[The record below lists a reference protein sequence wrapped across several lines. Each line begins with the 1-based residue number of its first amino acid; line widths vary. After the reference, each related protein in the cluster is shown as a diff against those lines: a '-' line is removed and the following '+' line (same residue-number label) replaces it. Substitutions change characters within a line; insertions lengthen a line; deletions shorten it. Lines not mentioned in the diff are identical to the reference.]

1 VRGIPAEPGAGE
13 TQIGMR
19 PLPAVPDETGAL
31 RRAVGCAYAVLKERD
46 PERQRAAIAANTL
59 MLLDATVVRA
69 FVPSTE
75 GDWQLLGDQTTA
87 LPPLAA
93 RMEAELLPRALAAGR
108 SLLSSHPSLDPA
120 LARLACD
127 CEAARVT
134 THLLLAGSERVA
146 LAAFAVHWIGSRRP
160 PFEARVGFYYFWDT
174 IGLALSATQERQRIE
189 GELARLRRRAFWD
202 PLTGLPNTLALED
215 ELRRQAETDPLAV
228 LVLDFDGMR
237 EANTAFGFTAGG
249 DVLIRMVGEALA
261 QLAQPDEFAARMHT
275 AGDEFV
281 LVLPDAGA
289 DTASIRA
296 VEIEEA
302 LDALTPPE
310 THRGLYH
317 GASVGFAARQ
327 PSETPGQTLGRAI
340 EAMRERKR
348 QRRQDH

>member
-1 VRGIPAEPGAGE
+1 
-13 TQIGMR
+13 MR

-31 RRAVGCAYAVLKERD
+31 RRAVGCAYAVLRERD
-46 PERQRAAIAANTL
+46 PGRRRAAIAANTL
-59 MLLDATVVRA
+59 KLLDATVVRPLI
-69 FVPSTE
+69 PSVE

-93 RMEAELLPRALAAGR
+93 RMEAELLPRAPAAGR
-108 SLLSSHPSLDPA
+108 SLLSSHPSLDSA
-120 LARLACD
+120 LATLARD
-127 CEAARVT
+127 CEAARIT
-134 THLLLAGSERVA
+134 THLLLARSERET
-146 LAAFAVHWIGSRRP
+146 LAAFAVHWIGSGRP
-160 PFEARVGFYYFWDT
+160 SYEARVGFYYFWDT
-174 IGLALSATQERQRIE
+174 IGLAVSATQQRGRIE

-215 ELRRQAETDPLAV
+215 ELRRQADTHPLAV

-261 QLAQPDEFAARMHT
+261 QLAKSDELVARMHT

-281 LVLPDAGA
+281 LIVPDA
-289 DTASIRA
+289 DTDLASARA

-310 THRGLYH
+310 THRGLYQ

-327 PSETPGQTLGRAI
+327 PSETPRADTRTGDRGDARTKTTKAPRPVEGGRPFCSAS
-340 EAMRERKR
+340 
-348 QRRQDH
+348 